1 MNPDIASA
9 DLQRLFG
16 VNRTALN
23 DLVKRGIAQRGEKR
37 GSHALEPSVVGYCAQ
52 ELRGALSDLADG

>member
-1 MNPDIASA
+1 
-9 DLQRLFG
+9 

-23 DLVKRGIAQRGEKR
+23 DLVKRGIVQRGEKR
-37 GSHALEPSVVGYCAQ
+37 GSYALEPSVVGYCAQ